1 MAFSLARLGMVCALP
16 LAADAQSADWQHVI
30 WREPQVRYLLADLSL
45 GGNVALYRKYAAEE
59 KDPDSREAIRLWDAG
74 ARVVNTNDFERRWV
88 TNQFSQNGR
97 VMRVVL
103 RGSARTISGQEV
115 KLSAD

>member
-1 MAFSLARLGMVCALP
+1 MKPTVLLSLLLCASTSAAR
-16 LAADAQSADWQHVI
+16 AQSADWHHVI
-30 WREPQVRYLLADLSL
+30 WREPQVRYLLADMTL

-59 KDPDSREAIRLWDAG
+59 KEPDSREAIRLWDAG